1 MAKKTRKEM
10 EQKMNRKNR
19 GRKLLDFVKKKKKN
33 EMQKKTVCRKELVQV
48 ALYRVQQNE
57 TGPKCSLPLL

>member
-19 GRKLLDFVKKKKKN
+19 GRKLLDFVKKKEKLKCKRKQSVGKN
-33 EMQKKTVCRKELVQV
+33 WGK
-48 ALYRVQQNE
+48 
-57 TGPKCSLPLL
+57 